1 MELVKKNLHQI
12 SRKSEAETQIT
23 FDEDFNVPDAK
34 PDVGRMIQK
43 KGEVLLQEIQVNGG
57 RARITGTLEFHL
69 LYVSDG
75 QVRRIY
81 NLDGALPIDENI
93 NLDGLNSGDKI
104 CLKWD
109 MEDLSIHLINSRKLN
124 IRSLVTFHAYVEE
137 IQDILLPLELQ
148 KPEGISV
155 KKTEIPVLELG
166 VHKKDTMRIKKELT
180 LASNKP
186 NIHTVLW
193 KDMQIRALDI
203 RGLDGKIEVKGELF
217 VFVLYS
223 GDDEDHPLQYLEQA
237 LPWQQEVECA
247 GCTIEMIPNIDVAML
262 QNNIEVA
269 PDADGEERVLQMDV
283 VLELDMKLYREG
295 ESSLLQDVYAPNKK
309 CVLTM
314 EPKTLE
320 SLLVKN
326 FSKCRVNDKVNVPD
340 SSNKILQLCHSE
352 GTIKL
357 DSMKV
362 VEDGIQAEGIVQLRI
377 LYIISDDEMP
387 FYSMETAIPFNHV
400 VEAPGINQN
409 CRYYLRSD
417 IEQLSTTM
425 IDSND
430 IEVKVV
436 INLNVIVM
444 QEHPMEIVS
453 EIREEP
459 LDMEEVRNMPGIVCY
474 LVQEGDSLWDIA
486 KRFYTTVDEI
496 CQLNELKSEHV
507 KPMDSLLL
515 VKKVE

>member
-1 MELVKKNLHQI
+1 MELTKKNLHQI
-12 SRKSEAETQIT
+12 CRKSEAETQIT
-23 FDEDFNVPDAK
+23 FDEDYNVPDTK

-43 KGEVLLQEIQVNGG
+43 KGEVVLKEVQVSEG

-81 NLDGALPIDENI
+81 HMDGALNIDENI
-93 NLDGLNSGDKI
+93 NLDGLTSGDKI

-124 IRSLVTFHAYVEE
+124 IRALVTFHAYVEE
-137 IQDILLPLELQ
+137 IQDVLLPQEL
-148 KPEGISV
+148 KDSEGTSV
-155 KKTEIPVLELG
+155 KMEEVAVLELG

-186 NIHTVLW
+186 NIHTILW
-193 KDMQIRALDI
+193 KDMQVRALDI
-203 RGLDGKIEVKGELF
+203 RGMEGKIAVKGELF
-217 VFVLYS
+217 VFTLYS
-223 GDDEDHPLQYLEQA
+223 GDDEDQPLQYLEQA
-237 LPWQQEVECA
+237 IPWQQEVDCP
-247 GCTIEMIPNIDVAML
+247 GCTLEMIPNIEVTML
-262 QNNIEVA
+262 QNTLEVA
-269 PDADGEERVLQMDV
+269 PDADGEERVLQMDM
-283 VLELDMKLYREG
+283 VLELDMKLYRET
-295 ESSLLQDVYAPNKK
+295 SSNLIQDVYAPNKNY
-309 CVLTM
+309 VLTKA
-314 EPKTLE
+314 PKALE

-326 FSKCRVNDKVNVPD
+326 FSKCRVNDRINVPEP
-340 SSNKILQLCHSE
+340 SNKILQLCHSE
-352 GTIKL
+352 GTVKI
-357 DSMKV
+357 DFMKV
-362 VEDGIQAEGIVQLRI
+362 VENGIQVEGIVKLRI

-387 FYSMETAIPFNHV
+387 FYSMETAIPFTHV
-400 VEAPGINQN
+400 VEAPGINQM
-409 CRYYLRSD
+409 CKYYLRGD
-417 IEQLSTTM
+417 IEQLSATM

-430 IEVKVV
+430 IEVKAV
-436 INLNVIVM
+436 INLNAIVM
-444 QEHPMEIVS
+444 REHTMEIVS

-474 LVQEGDSLWDIA
+474 LVQDGDTLWDIA

-496 CQLNELKSEHV
+496 CELNELKSEIV